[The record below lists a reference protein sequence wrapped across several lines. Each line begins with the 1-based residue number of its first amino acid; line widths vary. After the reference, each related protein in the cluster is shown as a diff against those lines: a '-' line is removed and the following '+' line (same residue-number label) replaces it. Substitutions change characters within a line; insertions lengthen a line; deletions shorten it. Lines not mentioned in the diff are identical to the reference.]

1 MKKESND
8 SIVIRIM
15 TENAG
20 KTRDEVVAILCEIMP
35 EPPRVREGK
44 ITKEKWL
51 QGYYNYALK
60 KGAPGEKVAAT
71 RTVKTKAPKAA
82 KAPKTAKVKVPAP
95 RVAGDKEKA
104 KIDRSLTVEELN
116 DIRAKNMAKLQAVG
130 RKYAKGRVA
139 ENIRSGTEHT
149 DEEARAIVAGI
160 ESELDSFKAPAFL
173 KLNDVKNLV

>member
-20 KTRDEVVAILCEIMP
+20 KTRDEVVAILCELMP

-51 QGYYNYALK
+51 QGYYNYGLG

-71 RTVKTKAPKAA
+71 RKASTKTPKAP
-82 KAPKTAKVKVPAP
+82 KAPKTARIKVPAP
-95 RVAGDKEKA
+95 RIAGDKEKA
-104 KIDRSLTVEELN
+104 KIDRNLTVEELN

-130 RKYAKGRVA
+130 RKYAKGQVA
-139 ENIRSGTEHT
+139 DPIRSGTTHT
-149 DEEARAIVAGI
+149 DSEARAIVADF
-160 ESELDSFKAPAFL
+160 ESDLDSFKAPAFL
-173 KLNDVKNLV
+173 KMKDIKAIV